1 MTGPPLERATS
12 LGIESSLEAYMG
24 KVIAVASQKGGVG
37 KTTTTVNLAASFAS
51 MQLKTLIIDLDEQG
65 AAALGFGLPEAQTQ
79 FGIYD
84 VFAGEKSLREVICS
98 TSIRLLKV
106 IPAGRGQS
114 VRKKQ
119 ELMLSIETPEI
130 LNNII
135 RAVNKSCDVIL
146 MDCPPG
152 MGDLTMNALSVA
164 DSVLVPLQCEPL
176 ALKTLTQILRAI
188 RKARVQ
194 ANPALQI
201 EGLLLTMYDP
211 RFQITRQISEQV
223 RQIFPAEVVFHTAIP
238 RHEDLTAGFAAG
250 RPIVIQ
256 NPQSKG
262 AQAYLKVAAEI
273 VKKMRKSQEVAAAPG

>member
-1 MTGPPLERATS
+1 M
-12 LGIESSLEAYMG
+12 EAYMG

-65 AAALGFGLPEAQTQ
+65 AAALGFGLPETQTQ

-130 LNNII
+130 LNHII
-135 RAVNKSCDVIL
+135 RAVNKSCDIIL

-188 RKARVQ
+188 RKARIQ

-211 RFQITRQISEQV
+211 RFQITR
-223 RQIFPAEVVFHTAIP
+223 
-238 RHEDLTAGFAAG
+238 
-250 RPIVIQ
+250 
-256 NPQSKG
+256 
-262 AQAYLKVAAEI
+262 
-273 VKKMRKSQEVAAAPG
+273 